1 MADVDGLEEYRG
13 HRVIPSEKLLNDWL
27 QRDQVTSCSHIV
39 DKKYVITLTEGEK
52 NCEYK

>member
-13 HRVIPSEKLLNDWL
+13 HRVIPPEKLLNDWL

-39 DKKYVITLTEGEK
+39 DEKYVITLTEGEK